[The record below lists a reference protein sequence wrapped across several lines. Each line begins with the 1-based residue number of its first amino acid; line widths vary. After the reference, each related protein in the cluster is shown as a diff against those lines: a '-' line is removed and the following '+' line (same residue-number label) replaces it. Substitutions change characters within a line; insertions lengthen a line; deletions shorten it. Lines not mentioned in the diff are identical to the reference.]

1 VNAVYH
7 FPDMD
12 SPVTVASFAD
22 GPDEG
27 AAEFEAAGAAS
38 AA

>member
-7 FPDMD
+7 FLDMD

-27 AAEFEAAGAAS
+27 AAEFGAAEVAS
-38 AA
+38 AC